1 MAKKPISHIGE
12 EIHQSKPFATTEEEL
27 LVSLLRTTDVLEERF
42 DRMVKP
48 FGISMTQYNVLR
60 ILRGAGPCGRTC
72 GEIGERLIAR
82 EPDVTRLL
90 ERLEKAGYI
99 ARTRDTADRR
109 VVVTRITA
117 AGLKLL
123 SELDKPMRELDGL
136 LKPIG
141 EKNIEKMLKLLD
153 ELRTLVREG

>member
-1 MAKKPISHIGE
+1 MANKLISHIGK

-60 ILRGAGPCGRTC
+60 ILRGAGPGGRTC

-109 VVVTRITA
+109 VVVTRITP

-123 SELDKPMRELDGL
+123 DALDKPMRELDGL

-141 EKNIEKMLKLLD
+141 EKKIEKMLKLLD
-153 ELRTLVREG
+153 ELRALVREG